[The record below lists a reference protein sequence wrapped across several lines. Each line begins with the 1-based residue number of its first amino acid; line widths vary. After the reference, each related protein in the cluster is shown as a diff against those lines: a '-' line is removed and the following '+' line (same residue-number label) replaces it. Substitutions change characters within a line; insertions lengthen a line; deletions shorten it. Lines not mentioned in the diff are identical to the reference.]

1 MHSFHSVM
9 TLLVS
14 LETLFVL
21 SIPPSIPLYFSSHS
35 VRQEVGGAM
44 LLGRDFGRKLSG
56 RERMGAI
63 WVAASTMDCGLS
75 QTTCDHAVTQPSN
88 GGSQRVSLGVAEA
101 WEVAV
106 IWELS

>member
-14 LETLFVL
+14 LETLSYPF
-21 SIPPSIPLYFSSHS
+21 PHPSLFIFHLILLDRKS
-35 VRQEVGGAM
+35 GGAV